1 LILIAGFEKIVKKL
15 VRDTLKQNDTLTN
28 FMDKL
33 VIMDGKLNNLTLAD
47 VLPAAENLT
56 F

>member
-1 LILIAGFEKIVKKL
+1 LILIAGFEKILKKL
-15 VRDTLKQNDTLTN
+15 VRDTLKQNDTSTN

-33 VIMDGKLNNLTLAD
+33 VIMDGKLNNLTLVD
-47 VLPAAENLT
+47 VLPAAKNPT